1 MLCFALLT
9 VSLPCLFS
17 QDNNTPPPPTAASSP
32 VAAKKSG
39 NVNADLVTA
48 RKATAEKR
56 FADSEAL
63 MQQVTQTSP
72 NLILPWVELGL
83 AQLGLKKYPEAEN
96 SFKTAL
102 GIDPASLKRQ
112 HADDFYQSTD
122 SAPGKVA
129 PTAVRASRNTAGETV
144 SSGENRPPGR
154 AGREYGRVWERSTP
168 MRTST
173 RRPRRRL
180 TPRRRF
186 TRPMP
191 RSIGTMRQSPSSRPA
206 TRKANWRGQ
215 PGDRARSYPGR
226 KLLLQ
231 GAILVSKAT
240 LDPQTQKM
248 VLPPGCAEAYQKYLE
263 LEPNGPYSARCEGN
277 TGGSGTAAEGGKE
290 VEKESGHR
298 LTVENRCPPVSAPSD
313 YCLNRLQARIEK

>member
-1 MLCFALLT
+1 MRAPLVCFALLT
-9 VSLPCLFS
+9 VSLSCLFA
-17 QDNNTPPPPTAASSP
+17 QDNNTAPPPASAGSA

-39 NVNADLVTA
+39 NVNADLVAA

-63 MQQVTQTSP
+63 MQQVTQSSP

-144 SSGENRPPGR
+144 SSGENRTPDVQGVSWAGLGEVYAHENKFAEASAAFDSAAKIYPANAALYRHNETVAFFQAGNSEGQLAAANQAIGLDPTR
-154 AGREYGRVWERSTP
+154 AANYY
-168 MRTST
+168 
-173 RRPRRRL
+173 
-180 TPRRRF
+180 F
-186 TRPMP
+186 
-191 RSIGTMRQSPSSRPA
+191 
-206 TRKANWRGQ
+206 KAQ
-215 PGDRARSYPGR
+215 A
-226 KLLLQ
+226 
-231 GAILVSKAT
+231 LVSKAT

-248 VLPPGCAEAYQKYLE
+248 ILPPGCAEAYQKYLE
-263 LEPNGPYSARCEGN
+263 LEPNGPYSADAKGILA
-277 TGGSGTAAEGGKE
+277 GAGLPLKAGK
-290 VEKESGHR
+290 K
-298 LTVENRCPPVSAPSD
+298 
-313 YCLNRLQARIEK
+313 